1 VADRVRSPE
10 KDDADFWN
18 QPIQSS
24 RQQPPTTRDTYEPIT
39 YHLAT
44 ARDIVKHC
52 QTVLNRRA
60 GLLASHALIVVVR
73 AVRYGSPGSKR
84 CQAECTPTKL
94 QHDVPKSPPH
104 RRSLPRVMAA
114 RADTQ
119 PRIETGWLIS
129 WVTSK
134 AYQIVAVDRPIRR
147 RGRSKGRLRLR
158 GGFKVTL
165 CSKLPVDEIGGF
177 VRSILGG

>member
-84 CQAECTPTKL
+84 CQAEW
-94 QHDVPKSPPH
+94 HANEASA
-104 RRSLPRVMAA
+104 RRTEITATSTVITEVMAA

>member
-84 CQAECTPTKL
+84 CQAEW
-94 QHDVPKSPPH
+94 HANEASA
-104 RRSLPRVMAA
+104 RRTEITATSTVITEGNGRARRYAA
-114 RADTQ
+114 TYRNRLAD
-119 PRIETGWLIS
+119 
-129 WVTSK
+129 
-134 AYQIVAVDRPIRR
+134 IVGDQQSVSNCRR
-147 RGRSKGRLRLR
+147 
-158 GGFKVTL
+158 
-165 CSKLPVDEIGGF
+165 
-177 VRSILGG
+177 